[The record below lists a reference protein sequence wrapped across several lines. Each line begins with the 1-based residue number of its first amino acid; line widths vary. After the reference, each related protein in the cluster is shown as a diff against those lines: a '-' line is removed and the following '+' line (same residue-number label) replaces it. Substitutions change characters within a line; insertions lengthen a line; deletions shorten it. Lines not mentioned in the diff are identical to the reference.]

1 MVPEAS
7 TPLTHRPQDKG
18 HVSGETPPCVA
29 PDQTISGK
37 SVDVTHRPG
46 LGSEVGH
53 KSKHLGMASGREA
66 QSEAGSGRRHPWRN
80 WEKTQ

>member
-7 TPLTHRPQDKG
+7 TPPTHRPQDEG
-18 HVSGETPPCVA
+18 LVSGGTPPCVA

-80 WEKTQ
+80 